1 MLIIGCSNSREL
13 AKKISKNLKCEY
25 SELIVNKFPDGEL
38 YIKFNTELENKEVV
52 LVQTLNPS
60 NEALL
65 ELILAMHTAK
75 ELKCKKLILV
85 IPYLA
90 YIRQDKR
97 FKPGEAVSG
106 KIIGKLLDKADE
118 IISIDPHLHRFKSL
132 SEVFNT
138 KTKKLTANELIF
150 NFINRNYKN
159 PVILGPDAESY
170 QWAKEIADKIN
181 AEAVILEKKRFGS
194 NKVKVSL
201 STNID
206 LKNKDVVIIDDIIS
220 SGHTILEA
228 VKLIKNHKPKSI
240 NVIAIHGIFAGEK
253 VLAEIK
259 KNVKSII
266 TTNTINNKYSKIDV
280 SNLISN
286 SLID

>member
-132 SEVFNT
+132 NEVFNT